1 MLFKKNESS
10 NYDSY
15 RNHFLPIFIVENAH
29 FYRRFSSICV
39 ENKGLQKS
47 NNYNK

>member
-10 NYDSY
+10 NCNDY

-29 FYRRFSSICV
+29 FYRRFSSV
-39 ENKGLQKS
+39 GFENKDLQKP

>member
-29 FYRRFSSICV
+29 FCRRFSFVDI
-39 ENKGLQKS
+39 EN
-47 NNYNK
+47 